1 MVLDSTHSSIQ
12 LGMSSVRFLSW
23 IWCLGISVAAGLL
36 VLCVV
41 DVGRIFTLIMLLL
54 TAMLIMFPTWI
65 WCSGSVLLL
74 GLVVVLLGII
84 VVLFASATHW
94 AGLVVGAT
102 VFAVIWALNM
112 VGFHPAK
119 LMLQEIIIAK
129 LLNSL
134 EVLQTV
140 LFTVYLILIPY
151 DLAHRQRLSTAIF
164 GPIILILL
172 PLFVF
177 LSISVANV
185 KDFLHRFWYGKV
197 T

>member
-1 MVLDSTHSSIQ
+1 MVLHSTHASIQ
-12 LGMSSVRFLSW
+12 LGMSSVRLLSW

-36 VLCVV
+36 VLCMINVW
-41 DVGRIFTLIMLLL
+41 RIFTLIMLLL
-54 TAMLIMFPTWI
+54 TAILIMFPTWI

-84 VVLFASATHW
+84 VVLFASAAHW
-94 AGLVVGAT
+94 AGLIAGAT

-119 LMLQEIIIAK
+119 LMLQEIIITT

-134 EVLQTV
+134 EILKTV
-140 LFTVYLILIPY
+140 LFTIYLILIPY
-151 DLAHRQRLSTAIF
+151 DLAHRERLSTIF

-185 KDFLHRFWYGKV
+185 KDFLHRFWYGKA